1 MQNKNWILLICSVL
15 VIMFFWSCTSAEI
28 TSARIYSRDKEYEKE
43 EKQLLLAMNGTD
55 SENPEVYF
63 KMASD
68 IYANRSEWGKMNE
81 MLDKAL
87 ALGAEIKIP
96 VGAEN
101 LTVSE
106 GVKLIRGKH
115 WTEFYNNGA
124 GAYNDALSGDPEMKS
139 QFLDEA
145 IELFTTAILISPSEG
160 KTYKNLL
167 FCYVQKEDQE
177 GIDAT
182 LAEALKISPEDTD
195 LLLIAGQ
202 LRLKENDYEGA
213 NEYLELAF
221 TLTPHDVEVVKSL
234 ANNYFFLE
242 SFEKAVDAYN
252 RALYQEPDNS
262 DLHYNLGLLYLRLAD
277 FDFAEEEFQFV
288 IDANPDDWE
297 AILLIAEAF
306 RGNERWENA
315 EYYYRQVIEIKPDHS
330 SAMRNLA
337 VVIFQQGRVEE
348 GQELLEQAKALE

>member
-1 MQNKNWILLICSVL
+1 MQRRSWIILICSVL
-15 VIMFFWSCTSAEI
+15 ITTFYWSCTSAEL
-28 TSARIYSRDKEYEKE
+28 TSARIYARDKEYDKEKE
-43 EKQLLLAMNGTD
+43 QLLLAMKGAD

-63 KMASD
+63 RMGSD
-68 IYANRSEWGKMNE
+68 IYANRGEWEKMNE
-81 MLDKAL
+81 MLDKAIS
-87 ALGAEIKIP
+87 LGEDIMIP

-101 LTVSE
+101 LTVKE
-106 GVKLIRGKH
+106 GVELIRGKY
-115 WTEFYNNGA
+115 WAGFYNKGA
-124 GAYNDALSGDPEMKS
+124 NAYNDALSGDLELKNS
-139 QFLDEA
+139 NLDKA
-145 IELFTTAILISPSEG
+145 IDLFSTAIQIFPTEG

-177 GIDAT
+177 SIDAT

-195 LLLIAGQ
+195 LLLTAGQ
-202 LRLKENDYEGA
+202 LSQREDDYEGA
-213 NEYLELAF
+213 NEYLEQALKLA
-221 TLTPHDVEVVKSL
+221 PHNVEIVKTL

-242 SFEKAVDAYN
+242 NYENAVDAYN
-252 RALYQEPDNS
+252 RALYQEPNNS
-262 DLHYNLGLLYLRLAD
+262 DLHYNLGLLYLRLED

-306 RGNERWENA
+306 RGNERWEDA
-315 EYYYRQVIEIKPDHS
+315 EYYYRRVIEIVPEHT

>member
-1 MQNKNWILLICSVL
+1 MQRRSWIILICSVL
-15 VIMFFWSCTSAEI
+15 ITTFYWSCTSAEL
-28 TSARIYSRDKEYEKE
+28 TSARIYARDKEYDKE
-43 EKQLLLAMNGTD
+43 EEQLLLAMKGAD

-63 KMASD
+63 RMGSD
-68 IYANRSEWGKMNE
+68 IYANRGEWEKMNE
-81 MLDKAL
+81 MLNKAIS
-87 ALGAEIKIP
+87 LGEDIKIP

-101 LTVSE
+101 LTVRE
-106 GVKLIRGKH
+106 GVELIRGKY
-115 WTEFYNNGA
+115 WAGFYNKGA
-124 GAYNDALSGDPEMKS
+124 NAYNDALSGDLELKNS
-139 QFLDEA
+139 NLDKA
-145 IELFTTAILISPSEG
+145 IDLFSTAIQIFPTEG

-182 LAEALKISPEDTD
+182 LTEALKISPEDTD
-195 LLLIAGQ
+195 LLLTAGQ
-202 LRLKENDYEGA
+202 LSLRDSAYERA
-213 NEYLELAF
+213 NEYLEHAFALA
-221 TLTPHDVEVVKSL
+221 PHDVEVVKSL

-242 SFEKAVDAYN
+242 EYEKAVDAYN

-277 FDFAEEEFQFV
+277 FVFAEEEFQFV

-306 RGNERWENA
+306 RGNERWEDA
-315 EYYYRQVIEIKPDHS
+315 EYYYRRVIEIVPEHT